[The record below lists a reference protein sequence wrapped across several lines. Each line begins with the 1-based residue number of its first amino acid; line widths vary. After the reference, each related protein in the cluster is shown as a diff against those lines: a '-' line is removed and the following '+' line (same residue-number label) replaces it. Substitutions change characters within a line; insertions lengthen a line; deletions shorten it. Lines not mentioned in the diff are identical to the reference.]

1 MMIQIRPEQIE
12 EIAAIRRV
20 NERAF
25 NGPAEADLVDRLRE
39 RGQVTLSLVAV
50 RAGEIVGHILFSPVV
65 IESPRQTIAA
75 VGLAP
80 MAVLPELQNQGI
92 GSLLV
97 SAGLERCR
105 SAGHLVA
112 VVLGHPQYYRRF
124 GFVPAS
130 RYTIRSEYDVADEHF
145 MVIELRPGALAG
157 QSGTVKYQAAFNEL

>member
-1 MMIQIRPEQIE
+1 MIQIRPEQIE

-25 NGPAEADLVDRLRE
+25 NGPAEADLVERLRE
-39 RGQVTLSLVAV
+39 HDKVTLSLVAV
-50 RAGEIVGHILFSPVV
+50 RDDEIVGHILFSPVV
-65 IESPRQTIAA
+65 IESPRQSIAA

-97 SAGLERCR
+97 RTGLDQCR
-105 SAGHLVA
+105 RAGHLVA
-112 VVLGHPQYYRRF
+112 VVLGHPQYYPRF

-130 RYTIRSEYDVADEHF
+130 RYAIRSEYEVADEHF

-157 QSGTVKYQAAFNEL
+157 QSGTVKYQAEFNEL